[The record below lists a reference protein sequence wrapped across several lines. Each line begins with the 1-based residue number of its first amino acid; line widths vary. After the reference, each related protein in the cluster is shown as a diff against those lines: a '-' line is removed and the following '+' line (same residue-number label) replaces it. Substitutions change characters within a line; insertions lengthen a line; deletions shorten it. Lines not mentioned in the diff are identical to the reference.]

1 MTIRCNTLRSRT
13 KGITHMAFFPSLP
26 ENAGVRHILMLNP
39 AAFGL
44 PEALNQSLLDA
55 ELSLGR
61 P

>member
-1 MTIRCNTLRSRT
+1 
-13 KGITHMAFFPSLP
+13 MAFFPSLP